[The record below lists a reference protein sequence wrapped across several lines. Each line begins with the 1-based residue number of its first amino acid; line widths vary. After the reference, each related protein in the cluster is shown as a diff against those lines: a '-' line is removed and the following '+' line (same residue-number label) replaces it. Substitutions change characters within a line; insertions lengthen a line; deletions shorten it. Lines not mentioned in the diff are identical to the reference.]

1 MSYTA
6 IHLEL
11 KRKRK
16 GVKGIPHLQEQRRK
30 MMKKEV
36 EGLFRENL
44 VVGLD
49 VAHVWTTIIDANDE
63 FQCDYV
69 TKCHPASVYPQDW
82 HFEEECVKSE
92 IRVLQKCSQ
101 CVEMGLTPNLPMHYG
116 SCIAPTRVKTRFD
129 KSGRDL
135 PPFAYYSANELAGGP
150 DLEMWQ
156 MGEAHGPLQWTSC
169 FFQILAGAAVLNGM
183 VRYVHADLHWGN
195 VIMQPLN
202 PGGCWHYKLGR
213 QSYYVPNTGE
223 QWRLWDFGFSLPIKN
238 RRDVLKTLE
247 DIDNVLL
254 GCFQFPEKDK
264 PWQHPTLVGGHCK
277 HTIERALKKA
287 KRRFYSLPRNMQL
300 YFNFPA
306 TVIELLGWFKIPP
319 KDRGTIL
326 NPRKPYSLSFLPS
339 GGGK

>member
-116 SCIAPTRVKTRFD
+116 SCIAPTRAKTRFD
-129 KSGRDL
+129 KSGEIFLPLPTTAPTSWQVARISRCGRWGRRMDL
-135 PPFAYYSANELAGGP
+135 FSGPPA
-150 DLEMWQ
+150 
-156 MGEAHGPLQWTSC
+156 
-169 FFQILAGAAVLNGM
+169 FF
-183 VRYVHADLHWGN
+183 R
-195 VIMQPLN
+195 
-202 PGGCWHYKLGR
+202 
-213 QSYYVPNTGE
+213 
-223 QWRLWDFGFSLPIKN
+223 SLPV
-238 RRDVLKTLE
+238 RR
-247 DIDNVLL
+247 
-254 GCFQFPEKDK
+254 C
-264 PWQHPTLVGGHCK
+264 
-277 HTIERALKKA
+277 
-287 KRRFYSLPRNMQL
+287 
-300 YFNFPA
+300 
-306 TVIELLGWFKIPP
+306 
-319 KDRGTIL
+319 
-326 NPRKPYSLSFLPS
+326 
-339 GGGK
+339 